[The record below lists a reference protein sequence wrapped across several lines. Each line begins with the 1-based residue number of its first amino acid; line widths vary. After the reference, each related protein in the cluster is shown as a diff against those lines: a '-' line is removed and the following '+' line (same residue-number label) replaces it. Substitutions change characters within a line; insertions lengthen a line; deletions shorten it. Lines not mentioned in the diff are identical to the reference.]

1 MASGLT
7 LRDDHVGMARGFR
20 CSLGWNSLKRE
31 NSSGE
36 EAIAEETVAEETV
49 AERLRSASTTH
60 TDMPC

>member
-1 MASGLT
+1 MA
-7 LRDDHVGMARGFR
+7 ARGFR
-20 CSLGWNSLKRE
+20 CSLGWNPLKRE

-36 EAIAEETVAEETV
+36 EAV

>member
-36 EAIAEETVAEETV
+36 EAVAEETV

>member
-1 MASGLT
+1 MASGLP
-7 LRDDHVGMARGFR
+7 LRDDHVGMAARGFR

-36 EAIAEETVAEETV
+36 EAVAEEAV